1 MNFGSKQRV
10 FKRIYTKV
18 FKKVLRNLQWRRQGR
33 PDAREPSLIFQFPQV
48 DTPAQPQD
56 TPYGR
61 PDIILS

>member
-10 FKRIYTKV
+10 FKRIYTKG

-33 PDAREPSLIFQFPQV
+33 PDTREPSLIFQFPQV